1 MNLSITCNIFVW
13 NVWSALNSEKLTDL
27 LLLLEDKNIQV
38 ACITET
44 WFDSITANFTALIKE
59 RGFEIVH
66 SVREGKR
73 GGGTAIIYKRI

>member
-13 NVWSALNSEKLTDL
+13 NVWSALNSKKLTNL

-38 ACITET
+38 AYSTET
-44 WFDSITANFTALIKE
+44 WFDSITGKFTALIKE

-66 SVREGKR
+66 SVREGKH
-73 GGGTAIIYKRI
+73 

>member
-1 MNLSITCNIFVW
+1 MNLSPTCNIFVW
-13 NVWSALNSEKLTDL
+13 NVWSALNSEKLTNL

-44 WFDSITANFTALIKE
+44 WFDLITEKFTALIKE

-66 SVREGKR
+66 SVRENSNNLQKEFV
-73 GGGTAIIYKRI
+73 